1 MDVFGARL
9 VQSRACGFGLISGL
23 ADGSGMTDLGGCLL
37 RFSSPAR
44 ACARQYSMNNG
55 LLPERACWIAFA
67 WSSRQLPNFIID
79 FGRWRRWFPV
89 VLISIENRP
98 FRRLCRIGLGW
109 RRDLS
114 IQLRLQAECLLRS
127 RVVGAAGCGGW
138 RRFRPFRY
146 TREAD
151 FLGWRGRKI
160 AVYRCANYV
169 ILHCV
174 NWQWDRGADRV
185 KVRVDKSI
193 PFPASA
199 PRRSKWPWARMEV
212 GDSFL
217 IPGKTAVQCG
227 GVVGLRNKR
236 PGGKRFGTRTVAE
249 GCRVWRLE

>member
-98 FRRLCRIGLGW
+98 LAWDGGVTCPYSFACRLNVCCDLGLLGLLGAVDGGDF
-109 RRDLS
+109 DLS
-114 IQLRLQAECLLRS
+114 GTRA
-127 RVVGAAGCGGW
+127 
-138 RRFRPFRY
+138 RRISL
-146 TREAD
+146 D
-151 FLGWRGRKI
+151 
-160 AVYRCANYV
+160 
-169 ILHCV
+169 
-174 NWQWDRGADRV
+174 GADGKLLFIVARIMSFCIA
-185 KVRVDKSI
+185 SI
-193 PFPASA
+193 GNGI
-199 PRRSKWPWARMEV
+199 E
-212 GDSFL
+212 GL
-217 IPGKTAVQCG
+217 IG
-227 GVVGLRNKR
+227 
-236 PGGKRFGTRTVAE
+236 
-249 GCRVWRLE
+249 